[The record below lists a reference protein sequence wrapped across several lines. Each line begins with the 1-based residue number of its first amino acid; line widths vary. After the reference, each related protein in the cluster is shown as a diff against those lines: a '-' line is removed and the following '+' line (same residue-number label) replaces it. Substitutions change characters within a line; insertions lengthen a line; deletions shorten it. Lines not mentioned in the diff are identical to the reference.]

1 MGIAWKDL
9 QLLERVFLKE
19 KTEEILV
26 ALRIYPLEALSF
38 IFISLHVPS
47 LKQENMDEKNVD
59 DSAEKMPPPPSRQEQ
74 ATIEKAEE
82 QKLRANLAKYPHAVN
97 KNLPINMPA
106 GGGGGGA
113 GGGGHSAFL
122 QKRLAKG
129 QKYFD
134 SGDYQMAKQKGPR
147 GPGRLAIPVLAQPPT
162 GDTIPTP
169 DTVPARK
176 TSIIQPLHDHSQSMP
191 QAADPSHAGISS
203 LLPPPVTPGQPMP

>member
-1 MGIAWKDL
+1 
-9 QLLERVFLKE
+9 
-19 KTEEILV
+19 
-26 ALRIYPLEALSF
+26 
-38 IFISLHVPS
+38 
-47 LKQENMDEKNVD
+47 
-59 DSAEKMPPPPSRQEQ
+59 MPPPPSRQEQ

-82 QKLRANLAKYPHAVN
+82 QKLRANLAKYPQAVN
-97 KNLPINMPA
+97 KNLPMNMPA

-147 GPGRLAIPVLAQPPT
+147 GPAGRLTIPVLAAQPPT

-176 TSIIQPLHDHSQSMP
+176 SSIIQPLHDHTRTM
-191 QAADPSHAGISS
+191 
-203 LLPPPVTPGQPMP
+203 